1 MTAVQE
7 VDAELHKFLKKLAE
21 TNLDKTVYFLVK
33 IDQLHELVKSNGH
46 DN

>member
-33 IDQLHELVKSNGH
+33 IDQLH
-46 DN
+46 